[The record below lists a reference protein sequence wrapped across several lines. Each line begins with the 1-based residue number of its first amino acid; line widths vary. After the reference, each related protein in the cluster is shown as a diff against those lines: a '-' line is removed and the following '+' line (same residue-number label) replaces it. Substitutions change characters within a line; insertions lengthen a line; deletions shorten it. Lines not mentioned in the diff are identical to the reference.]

1 MQIKQVREF
10 YNNNRP
16 DLTRITDCSHR
27 HFRFVLQSGRFLK
40 IKDTIRNASD
50 LQKWLV
56 KLGPSDVYY
65 STATYLDP
73 TSIKPRPKERE
84 GYMHPSNI
92 LLGHDIAFDID
103 RQPLSMM
110 NLERARK
117 EAFALLK
124 FMKGKG
130 HKLKYCAFSGSKG
143 FHLIVSDLKWKVIE
157 DPYQREMEIIKKRK
171 DLYTEV
177 KKEGM
182 RFDGAVLIDTRRI
195 IRVPGTL
202 NSKTGYC
209 CFRLTQKQLSSSI
222 RTWLSEVPCLSTHR
236 EIPIIYMPSLIPKS
250 KKSNTKKSIRKTTL
264 GYTTYLV
271 SSVLGV
277 KGRHAI
283 LMSFPKRSKKRV
295 ERDLLEVM
303 DRYKLTDIY
312 LFQLPDSIQA
322 ICLKTVQRN
331 RYQKILDAADSASAN
346 QLRKYN
352 RVSLRM
358 GPLVNEKMDK
368 MEPPAKLVSV
378 IKSTDEIREKCY
390 VSDGH
395 LLFLRRHGVDP
406 LDYPKVHGSE
416 EFKVVD
422 AELWL

>member
-1 MQIKQVREF
+1 
-10 YNNNRP
+10 
-16 DLTRITDCSHR
+16 
-27 HFRFVLQSGRFLK
+27 VLQGGRFLK

-73 TSIKPRPKERE
+73 TSVKPRPKERE

-103 RQPLSMM
+103 RQPLSIM

-117 EAFALLK
+117 DAGALLK
-124 FMKGKG
+124 FMKGIG
-130 HKLKYCAFSGSKG
+130 YKLKYCAFSGSKG
-143 FHLIVSDLKWKVIE
+143 FHLIFSDLNWKVIE
-157 DPYQREMEIIKKRK
+157 DPYQREMEIIKRRK
-171 DLYTEV
+171 DLYKEV
-177 KKEGM
+177 KEKGLQ
-182 RFDGAVLIDTRRI
+182 FDGAVLIDARRI

-209 CFRLTQKQLSSSI
+209 CFRLTQKKLSSSI
-222 RTWLSEVPCLSTHR
+222 RTWLPEVPCLSIHR
-236 EIPIIYMPSLIPKS
+236 EIPFIYMPSLFPKS
-250 KKSNTKKSIRKTTL
+250 KKSGPKKTTRKITT

-277 KGRHAI
+277 KDRHAI
-283 LMSFPKRSKKRV
+283 LMAFPKRTVKRV
-295 ERDLLEVM
+295 ERHLSEVM
-303 DRYKLTDIY
+303 DQYKLTDIY
-312 LFQLPDSIQA
+312 LFQLPGSIQA

-358 GPLVNEKMDK
+358 GPLVNEKMDEI
-368 MEPPAKLVSV
+368 EPPAKLVSV
-378 IKSTDEIREKCY
+378 IKSTGELREKSY
-390 VSDGH
+390 VSGGH
-395 LLFLRRHGVDP
+395 LLFLRRHGVHP
-406 LDYPKVHGSE
+406 LEYPKVHGSE
-416 EFKVVD
+416 EFKLVD
-422 AELWL
+422 AELRF